1 MEMIEIFFDTSI
13 LKEKSIKDYSMFT
26 FGRNY
31 LEFIDFINTND
42 LSDKCHINVT
52 EIVMKELKCQICE
65 KFEEDDSNYREL
77 LSKFRVF
84 YGIDEPEKVKDFETG
99 LDRRINDYLEQEKIN
114 MVLIPKDFRSVYA
127 GILEKVK
134 SGEVSEERIEASVAR
149 ILEAK
154 IKLMEK

>member
-1 MEMIEIFFDTSI
+1 MGAVSSHYSAMESVEQAIEAGCD
-13 LKEKSIKDYSMFT
+13 
-26 FGRNY
+26 
-31 LEFIDFINTND
+31 
-42 LSDKCHINVT
+42 
-52 EIVMKELKCQICE
+52 
-65 KFEEDDSNYREL
+65 
-77 LSKFRVF
+77 
-84 YGIDEPEKVKDFETG
+84 
-99 LDRRINDYLEQEKIN
+99 